1 MKEVVKECERWTKEE
16 AKKVSDMR
24 LFVCTTY
31 DSSAVLLV
39 T

>member
-1 MKEVVKECERWTKEE
+1 MKKVVKKCERWTKEE
-16 AKKVSDMR
+16 AKEVSDMR

-39 T
+39 S